1 MQLPLT
7 EESQFTDYLNSTGAQ
22 FPDEKAVISSLLNEL
37 SMSKPFVNNKDIIL
51 GLLRK
56 LETETD
62 PLQLD
67 IYRKAL
73 EMVVQRTP
81 DDMIL

>member
-1 MQLPLT
+1 MQLPFP
-7 EESQFTDYLNSTGAQ
+7 EESQFADYINSASAQ
-22 FPDEKAVISSLLNEL
+22 FADEKAVICSLIEEL
-37 SMSKPFVNNKDIIL
+37 SMTKPFVNNKDIIL

-62 PLQLD
+62 PVQLD

-73 EMVVQRTP
+73 ELVVQRTP
-81 DDMIL
+81 DDMVL